1 MNFLNNIDQEI
12 FFFLNHTLH
21 GSFLNALM
29 PLWRSMYFWFPLY
42 VFLISFI
49 LYNYGKKGAIL
60 LLVLTLTVGVADTTS
75 SQIVK
80 KTVKRLRPCNNPE
93 IKDKVKNLVR
103 CGSGFSFPSS
113 HATNHFAVASFL
125 IFTLFRR
132 KKWFKMGLIAW
143 AGTISLGQVF
153 VGVHYPSDILF
164 GGLLGFSIGFLISF
178 LFKKYYSDV
187 YANVVL

>member
-1 MNFLNNIDQEI
+1 MNFLHNIDQEI

-42 VFLISFI
+42 IFFISFI

-60 LLVLTLTVGVADTTS
+60 LLALALTVGVADTVS
-75 SQIVK
+75 SKIIK
-80 KTVKRLRPCNNPE
+80 KTVQRLRPCNNPD
-93 IKDKVKNLVR
+93 IKDKVKNLVK

-113 HATNHFAVASFL
+113 HATNHFAVAAFF
-125 IFTLFRR
+125 IFTLFRKNR
-132 KKWFKMGLIAW
+132 WFKMGLIAW
-143 AGTISLGQVF
+143 AGTIALGQVF

-164 GGLLGFSIGFLISF
+164 GGLLGFGIGFLISV
-178 LFKKYYSDV
+178 LFKKYYSEA
-187 YANVVL
+187 YEVLIL

>member
-60 LLVLTLTVGVADTTS
+60 LLALTLTVGVADTTS
-75 SQIVK
+75 SQIIK
-80 KTVKRLRPCNNPE
+80 KTVKRMRPCNNPE

-113 HATNHFAVASFL
+113 HSTNHFAVAAFFM
-125 IFTLFRR
+125 FTLFRQN
-132 KKWFKMGLIAW
+132 KWLKMGLIAW
-143 AGTISLGQVF
+143 AGTIALGQVF

-164 GGLLGFSIGFLISF
+164 GGILGFSIGFLISF